1 MRDNRHQGVEG
12 VVEALKAQ
20 HQQIRTAM
28 FAVMGAE
35 GEARQR
41 AFLAV
46 RQLLALH
53 EVVEEEVVHP
63 VAGTSLV
70 SGLAIVADRLK
81 EEERVLVMISE
92 LEQFEVDAHEF
103 TPRFRALQLA
113 VTAHAEAE
121 EEAELG
127 ALPHRVGPRGG
138 RRAAVPVP
146 DGPAGRPHRAHR
158 LLRRDDGRGPRRARG
173 AGAGPLT
180 ARPRARRGP
189 AGDRPW
195 RCSLVTLGYPAA
207 VNSLCRALPCRP

>member
-12 VVEALKAQ
+12 VVDALKAQ

-28 FAVMGAE
+28 FAVLGAE

-63 VAGTSLV
+63 VAGASLI
-70 SGLAIVADRLK
+70 SGQAIVADRLK
-81 EEERVLVMISE
+81 EEDQVLVMISE

-103 TPRFRALQLA
+103 APRFRALQLA

-127 ALPHRVGPRGG
+127 ALPHRVVG
-138 RRAAVPVP
+138 REAAAELTSRFGMAQQV
-146 DGPAGRPHRAHR
+146 DAAGLTGSFAAMMGEV
-158 LLRRDDGRGPRRARG
+158 RDELGALDRAR
-173 AGAGPLT
+173 
-180 ARPRARRGP
+180 
-189 AGDRPW
+189 
-195 RCSLVTLGYPAA
+195 
-207 VNSLCRALPCRP
+207 

>member
-63 VAGTSLV
+63 VAGTSLI

-81 EEERVLVMISE
+81 AEDLVLVMISE

-103 TPRFRALQLA
+103 APRFRALQLA

-127 ALPHRVGPRGG
+127 ALPHRVGRE
-138 RRAAVPVP
+138 AA
-146 DGPAGRPHRAHR
+146 AE
-158 LLRRDDGRGPRRARG
+158 LLSRFGMAQQVDPTGLTGSFAARMGEVRDELGALDRAR
-173 AGAGPLT
+173 
-180 ARPRARRGP
+180 
-189 AGDRPW
+189 
-195 RCSLVTLGYPAA
+195 
-207 VNSLCRALPCRP
+207 

>member
-12 VVEALKAQ
+12 VVEALKEQ

-63 VAGTSLV
+63 VAGASLV
-70 SGLAIVADRLK
+70 SGQAIIADRLK
-81 EEERVLVMISE
+81 EEDQVLVMISE

-103 TPRFRALQLA
+103 APRFRALQLA

-127 ALPHRVGPRGG
+127 ALPHRVGRE
-138 RRAAVPVP
+138 AA
-146 DGPAGRPHRAHR
+146 AE
-158 LLRRDDGRGPRRARG
+158 LLSRFRMAQQVDATGLTGSFAAMMGEVRDELGVLERAR
-173 AGAGPLT
+173 
-180 ARPRARRGP
+180 
-189 AGDRPW
+189 
-195 RCSLVTLGYPAA
+195 
-207 VNSLCRALPCRP
+207 